1 MSLRISAEERRARLA
16 DRHRLLLRTRTD
28 DLPQIADDLVALHSS
43 DPVSVFLSA
52 MARMVH
58 PSVEAVEEALYTD
71 RSLIRH
77 HGMRRTLW
85 VATPPVVRLMHAA
98 ATRDLLATERRRT
111 GQLLAA
117 SGVADPELWL
127 AEAEEQV
134 LADLRRHGPST
145 AREIGQRSTPCA
157 SGCIS
162 HRARR
167 TPRCSRPTPGSSTSS
182 ALLARC
188 YEAGPAAGSTAP
200 TDTSTRSP
208 GSPVGSEI
216 STRRQAAGELAGRW
230 LQRFGPAT
238 TIDLQWWMGW
248 TIRRTKQALVD
259 CGAVEA
265 ELDSGPGWLAA
276 DAAPHAGRAVDS
288 GAART
293 GSTIM
298 GWKQRDWYLPD
309 TSREVFD
316 SAGNGGPSLWVD
328 GRVVGAWAQTKD
340 GTIHT
345 HYFERVAAARRRE
358 ISQRIEDLKSWI
370 GDTRFT
376 ARFPGDIHARLLGTR
391 TVPGPITAATK
402 PCDRRLGAYAGR
414 VRARAGSAALAV
426 ILLTGC
432 EASADNPQPSP
443 SPVSSTGSALLHLMP
458 VEHLPRVPRRPIT
471 QFRWCWPSMPAGL
484 WPMWR

>member
-58 PSVEAVEEALYTD
+58 PSVEAVEQALYTD

-127 AEAEEQV
+127 AEAEAQV
-134 LADLRRHGPST
+134 LADLREHGPST
-145 AREIGQRSTPCA
+145 AREIGQRAEALRQRLHLAPGKAYAAVQSAHTRVLYILGFA
-157 SGCIS
+157 GQML
-162 HRARR
+162 RG
-167 TPRCSRPTPGSSTSS
+167 RPSSWINGAYRYVDAESWLPGGLGDLDPQ
-182 ALLARC
+182 A
-188 YEAGPAAGSTAP
+188 
-200 TDTSTRSP
+200 
-208 GSPVGSEI
+208 
-216 STRRQAAGELAGRW
+216 AAGELAGRW

-248 TIRRTKQALVD
+248 TMRRTKQALVD

-276 DAAPHAGRAVDS
+276 DDPPLTPVEPWIAVLPGLDP
-288 GAART
+288 
-293 GSTIM
+293 TIM

-340 GTIHT
+340 GTIHV

-358 ISQRIEDLKSWI
+358 ISQRIEELKSWI

-376 ARFPGDIHARLLGTR
+376 VRFPGDIHARLLGTR
-391 TVPGPITAATK
+391 TVPGPTTK
-402 PCDRRLGAYAGR
+402 R
-414 VRARAGSAALAV
+414 
-426 ILLTGC
+426 
-432 EASADNPQPSP
+432 QPSQAP
-443 SPVSSTGSALLHLMP
+443 TLA
-458 VEHLPRVPRRPIT
+458 E
-471 QFRWCWPSMPAGL
+471 
-484 WPMWR
+484 